1 MAFKDDIYQ
10 NELTTYF
17 YMEELIDNAISDLEE
32 LRYRHKNRN
41 YYTRTSFN
49 DLGFHTQ
56 GFNIE
61 REVNDFVSAEQMN
74 IDRIKRLKLRQERFN
89 HLLDC
94 RLSPDEKNYLE
105 SRYRDTK
112 DIKER
117 PEIEIKALT
126 IIDEMEEYKFEL
138 SKYKRNRY
146 DRADLL
152 KEQRVT
158 VEKPKHEDGNY
169 NEWLDEIVK
178 DKELAERWS
187 KNGILER
194 LMKLA

>member
-17 YMEELIDNAISDLEE
+17 YMEGLIDNAISDLED
-32 LRYRHKNRN
+32 LRYRHENRN

-56 GFNIE
+56 GFNME
-61 REVNDFVSAEQMN
+61 REVSDFVGAEQMN

-89 HLLDC
+89 HLLN

-105 SRYRDTK
+105 SRYRDSR
-112 DIKER
+112 DIKEQ
-117 PEIEIKALT
+117 PAIEEKALT
-126 IIDEMEEYKFEL
+126 IVDDMEEYKFEL

-152 KEQRVT
+152 KEQQT
-158 VEKPKHEDGNY
+158 TTEKTQHEDGSY
-169 NEWLDEIVK
+169 NEWLDDIVK

>member
-1 MAFKDDIYQ
+1 MHFKDDIYQ

-17 YMEELIDNAISDLEE
+17 FIQNLIDNAFSDLED
-32 LRYRHKNRN
+32 LRYRHENRN

-49 DLGFHTQ
+49 DFGFHTQ
-56 GFNIE
+56 GFNME
-61 REVNDFVSAEQMN
+61 REVNDFVSAERLILN
-74 IDRIKRLKLRQERFN
+74 RIKRLYKRQERFN

-94 RLSPDEKNYLE
+94 LPPDEKNYLQT
-105 SRYRDTK
+105 RYRDAR
-112 DIKER
+112 DVEEQ
-117 PEIEIKALT
+117 PLIEQKALV
-126 IIDEMEEYKFEL
+126 IINEMEEYKFEL

-152 KEQRVT
+152 KEQQT
-158 VEKPKHEDGNY
+158 TTEKTQHEDGSY
-169 NEWLDEIVK
+169 NEWLDDIVK